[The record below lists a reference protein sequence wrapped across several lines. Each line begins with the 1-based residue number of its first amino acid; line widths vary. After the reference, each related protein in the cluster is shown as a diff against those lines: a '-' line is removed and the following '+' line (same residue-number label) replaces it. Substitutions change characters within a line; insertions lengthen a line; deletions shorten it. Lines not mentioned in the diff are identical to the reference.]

1 MKISVEFFGL
11 AKQIV
16 GEKIVEINLKDKY
29 TLRDLTGELV
39 KKYPKLLGKVI
50 KEKTLK
56 TIPPYMFNLDG
67 RHTITNLEH
76 KLKKGDKLLLLF
88 VTIGG

>member
-1 MKISVEFFGL
+1 MKISIELFGL

-16 GEKIVEINLKDKY
+16 GEKKVKINLQNKNTLKDLSQK
-29 TLRDLTGELV
+29 LT

-50 KEKTLK
+50 KEKTFK

-88 VTIGG
+88 VTVGG

>member
-1 MKISVEFFGL
+1 VKISIELFGL

-16 GEKIVEINLKDKY
+16 GEKKVKINLQNKNTLKDLSQK
-29 TLRDLTGELV
+29 LT

-50 KEKTLK
+50 KEKTFK

-88 VTIGG
+88 VTVGG

>member
-1 MKISVEFFGL
+1 MRISVELFGL

-16 GEKIVEINLKDKY
+16 GEKKVKINLQNKNTLKD
-29 TLRDLTGELV
+29 LSQELT

-50 KEKTLK
+50 KEKTFK

-67 RHTITNLEH
+67 KHTITDLNF
-76 KLKKGDKLLLLF
+76 KLQEDNKLLLLF